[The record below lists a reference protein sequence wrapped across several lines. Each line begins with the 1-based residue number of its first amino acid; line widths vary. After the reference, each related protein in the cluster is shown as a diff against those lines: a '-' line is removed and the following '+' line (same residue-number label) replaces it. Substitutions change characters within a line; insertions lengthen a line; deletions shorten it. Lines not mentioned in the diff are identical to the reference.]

1 MQWLIDQCYGDI
13 SFHLEN
19 LESTQL
25 LSVKKNM
32 TSACHR
38 VGRVKKIYIDN
49 STKYKVFDL
58 GFIIL
63 EFNYL

>member
-1 MQWLIDQCYGDI
+1 MAYRQCYGDI
-13 SFHLEN
+13 SFLLEN

-25 LSVKKNM
+25 LSVKKKYM

-49 STKYKVFDL
+49 STKYKNWYDS
-58 GFIIL
+58 
-63 EFNYL
+63 